1 LNNIILKK
9 FEKYLLIER
18 NCSLKTIRA
27 YIDDIILFLDFLK
40 KFWKLNIEINEI
52 NIFILSQVKEK
63 TIYAYLVYLNYYRYN
78 TAASRQRRISALK
91 TFYKF
96 LYNKYYP
103 TFQCCTAVN
112 NISPITLVVRLPK
125 YLNLEQAKQIQNV
138 FNLGNS
144 SNPLRNNTI
153 ISVFLHT
160 GIRLS
165 ELVNLSIADFDLNK
179 DEQFIKIRVKG
190 NKETS
195 VFFSKFIMDKIK
207 RYLKTRKDTNNALF
221 ISNRNERISI
231 DAVADICK
239 KAFKLIGI
247 TDKKYSTHSLR
258 HTAAVLIYTQT
269 KDLLVTKEFLNH
281 SNICSTEIYAHVED
295 ESIRNA
301 VNSNPLAHFKI

>member
-1 LNNIILKK
+1 MNNIILKK
-9 FEKYLLIER
+9 FAKYLSIER
-18 NCSLKTIRA
+18 NCSKTTVHA
-27 YIDDIILFLDFLK
+27 YIDDVLLFFCFLK
-40 KFWKLNIEINEI
+40 KFWNLEIAIDDI
-52 NIFILSQVKEK
+52 NVFILSQVKEK
-63 TIYAYLVYLNYYRYN
+63 TIYAYLVYLNYYRNN

-103 TFQCCTAVN
+103 TFQCCNAVK
-112 NISPITLVVRLPK
+112 NISPISLVVRLPK
-125 YLNLEQAKQIQNV
+125 YLNLEQAKKIQKV
-138 FNLGNS
+138 FNSTNS
-144 SNPLRNNTI
+144 RNPLRNNTI

-165 ELVNLSIADFDLNK
+165 ELVNLSISDFDFEK
-179 DEQFIKIRVKG
+179 EEEFIKIKVKG
-190 NKETS
+190 NKETT
-195 VFFSKFIMDKIK
+195 VFFSKVIMDKI
-207 RYLKTRKDTNNALF
+207 RSYLETRKDSNNALF

-247 TDKKYSTHSLR
+247 SDKKYSTHSLR
-258 HTAAVLIYTQT
+258 HSAAVFIYTQT

-281 SNICSTEIYAHVED
+281 SSIRSTEIYAHIED

-301 VNSNPLAHFKI
+301 VNSNPLANFKI

>member
-1 LNNIILKK
+1 MNNIILKK

-18 NCSLKTIRA
+18 NCSLKTVRA
-27 YIDDIILFLDFLK
+27 YIDDIILFLNFLK
-40 KFWKLNIEINEI
+40 KFWNLNIEINEI

-78 TAASRQRRISALK
+78 TAASRQRRIAALK

-112 NISPITLVVRLPK
+112 NISPITLVMRLPK

-138 FNLGNS
+138 FNLSSS

-165 ELVNLSIADFDLNK
+165 ELVNLSIDDFDLNK
-179 DEQFIKIRVKG
+179 DEQFIRIKVKG

>member
-1 LNNIILKK
+1 MNNIILKK

>member
-1 LNNIILKK
+1 MNTIILKK
-9 FEKYLLIER
+9 FAKYLSIER
-18 NCSLKTIRA
+18 NCSKTTVHA
-27 YIDDIILFLDFLK
+27 YIDDVLLFFFFLK
-40 KFWKLNIEINEI
+40 KFWSLEISIDDI

-63 TIYAYLVYLNYYRYN
+63 TIYAYLVYLNYYRNN

-103 TFQCCTAVN
+103 TFQCCNAVK
-112 NISPITLVVRLPK
+112 NISPISLVVRLPK
-125 YLNLEQAKQIQNV
+125 YLNLEQAKKIQKV
-138 FNLGNS
+138 FNFTNS
-144 SNPLRNNTI
+144 RNPLRNNTI

-165 ELVNLSIADFDLNK
+165 ELVNLSISDFDFEK
-179 DEQFIKIRVKG
+179 EEEFIKIKVKG
-190 NKETS
+190 NKETT
-195 VFFSKFIMDKIK
+195 VFFSKVIMDKI
-207 RYLKTRKDTNNALF
+207 RSYLETRKDSNNALF

-247 TDKKYSTHSLR
+247 SDKKYSTHSLR
-258 HTAAVLIYTQT
+258 HSAAVFIYTQT

-281 SNICSTEIYAHVED
+281 SSIRSTEIYAHIED

-301 VNSNPLAHFKI
+301 VNSNPLANFKI